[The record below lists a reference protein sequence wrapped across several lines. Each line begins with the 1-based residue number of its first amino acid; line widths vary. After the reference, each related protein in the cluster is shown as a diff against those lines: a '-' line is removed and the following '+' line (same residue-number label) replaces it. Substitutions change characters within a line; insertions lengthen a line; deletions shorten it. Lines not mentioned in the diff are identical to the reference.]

1 MACQVKAVIKI
12 VLTVAAMNG
21 ASGDA
26 AAAAPH
32 CARRRRRRWPSG
44 GAGSDAPASWHRA
57 RHRRHGPARLGRQGQ
72 IVDGADRPIGGPGDP
87 VHIVGSIVA
96 TEATISDDPAV
107 AAMGR
112 PRAPC
117 SGLGA
122 SVVDA
127 RGPDQH
133 EERGIWLADV
143 KTDGAARKMTGG
155 QRQGPIRSSH
165 NAWAWA
171 WLRCRRC

>member
-1 MACQVKAVIKI
+1 P
-12 VLTVAAMNG
+12 AATSERPG
-21 ASGDA
+21 SPCDLPG
-26 AAAAPH
+26 
-32 CARRRRRRWPSG
+32 G
-44 GAGSDAPASWHRA
+44 GATRRQIRPKSLPIASWAPTPPFRGLTTI
-57 RHRRHGPARLGRQGQ
+57 RTRW
-72 IVDGADRPIGGPGDP
+72 ADRPIGGPGDP